1 MTGGFR
7 FRIVSS
13 VAVVVLVSV
22 SVDVTVVVVGVVCVV
37 VAVVDMLLVPLTVF
51 KTNYTIKLTSE
62 MNNFLKF
69 LLIKFY

>member
-1 MTGGFR
+1 MMGGFR

-37 VAVVDMLLVPLTVF
+37 VAVVDMLLVPLTVSRRISTF
-51 KTNYTIKLTSE
+51 H
-62 MNNFLKF
+62 
-69 LLIKFY
+69 